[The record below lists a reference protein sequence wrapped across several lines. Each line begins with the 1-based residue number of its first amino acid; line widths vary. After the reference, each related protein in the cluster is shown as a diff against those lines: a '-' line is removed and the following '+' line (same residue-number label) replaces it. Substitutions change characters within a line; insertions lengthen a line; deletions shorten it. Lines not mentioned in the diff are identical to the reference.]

1 MPYWNFVLRVRWIF
15 LGVTSKKS
23 TNTAYQ
29 SLFALENAKNDQNQ
43 TTDSGDEEADQS
55 LIIFRE
61 ALSAV
66 ESSRRRQLV
75 QPNWDTYAGL
85 LYAADRLL
93 SSKKHLQLKQQT
105 IERVFGLSCSDGM
118 VEESVLKA
126 LMAVATSEGF

>member
-1 MPYWNFVLRVRWIF
+1 MLRVRWIF
-15 LGVTSKKS
+15 LGVTSKRS

-61 ALSAV
+61 VLSAV
-66 ESSRRRQLV
+66 ESSRRRQHV

-85 LYAADRLL
+85 LYVLEH
-93 SSKKHLQLKQQT
+93 SETCKK
-105 IERVFGLSCSDGM
+105 
-118 VEESVLKA
+118 
-126 LMAVATSEGF
+126 